1 MFRTWIE
8 IDSQAL
14 RHNIKVLR
22 GLLKP
27 ETSFLAVVKANAY
40 GHGLDEVSE
49 IAARAGVEVFGV
61 DCLEDAIKLRR
72 KFPAARIVVLGYIL
86 LSDLATAV
94 AHGIEFVVY
103 NKETIETLRP
113 LPPSKIHLK
122 IETGTVRQG
131 VKPEDLEIFIE
142 LLKSAPQIELV
153 GLATHFATAEDADGD
168 FLKQQ
173 FEELKNVEQKIRA
186 AGFVPKYLHCA
197 CSAAFI
203 LHPETQ
209 GTMVRAGL
217 AMYGVWPSDYIKKN
231 AVGFELKPALAWKTR
246 VAQIK
251 KISAGAT
258 IGYSRTETLTRP
270 SRIAVLPVGY
280 FDGYDRRL
288 SSVGEVLIKNKRCK
302 ILGRV
307 CMNMTMV
314 DVTDVP
320 EAKIEDEVV
329 LIGSEITVDEL
340 ADKTDTIAYEV
351 LARIR
356 PDLPR
361 YVV

>member
-1 MFRTWIE
+1 MDRSWIE

-27 ETSFLAVVKANAY
+27 ETLFLAVVKANAY

-49 IAARAGVEVFGV
+49 IVASEGVTAFGV
-61 DCLEDAIKLRR
+61 DCLDDALRIRR
-72 KFPAARIVVLGYIL
+72 KFPAAQIVVLGYIL
-86 LSDLATAV
+86 LSDLAATV
-94 AHGIEFVVY
+94 ENNIEFVVY
-103 NKETIETLRP
+103 NKETIEALRTLP
-113 LPPSKIHLK
+113 SSKIHLK

-131 VKPEDLEIFIE
+131 IKPEDLEIFIE

-153 GLATHFATAEDADGD
+153 GLATHFATAEDADEN

-186 AGFVPKYLHCA
+186 AGFVPKNLHCA

-209 GTMVRAGL
+209 GAMVRAGL

-251 KISAGAT
+251 KIPAGAT
-258 IGYSRTETLTRP
+258 VGYSRTETLTRP

-288 SSVGEVLIKNKRCK
+288 SSVGEVLVGNKRCK
-302 ILGRV
+302 IFGRV

-314 DVTDVP
+314 DLTDVP

-340 ADKTDTIAYEV
+340 ANKIGTISYEI
-351 LARIR
+351 LSRIR
-356 PDLPR
+356 QDLPKKIL
-361 YVV
+361 